1 MSVILPRRRYF
12 LLAREVEPRWW
23 ELRQFTTAPSTNTS
37 TSVVVGTNPRCTFL
51 KYMPGSYVTEPGD
64 YGGFERVNG
73 LVLASGEN
81 RVYDLAVVPPYL
93 FAVSNDFG
101 GRIVRIDL
109 ETFTRVD
116 ALPITAPS
124 RIVSDGEYLYVGCAT
139 GPATLHKVDP
149 LSLSVV
155 GSVVFNP
162 ADPDTGYPGENRVNS
177 LAVDDTYL
185 YAGIG
190 EGDVKIVRLDKNTL
204 TRVGEVY
211 LPITFPL
218 GSPGIAALASSDS
231 YLYAAADHFPVKI
244 VKVELSTF
252 TLVGLSYMPN
262 TVNACHDIDV
272 LGDYLFGGIDAFVG
286 GVFKVHA
293 PSLSYVGEVRFG
305 PGESTTYRIEVF
317 RGQVYATKYSD
328 LGGVV
333 KVDPDTLAILGFVR
347 LDMDGGYTFSLA
359 ASRSDL
365 YAGSYTSP
373 GRISQIS
380 DSIFSGWRTACP
392 IKWQFEAGDWAFS
405 LKLHNPSSQ
414 TLVVRPML
422 RLYRVLPERPT
433 IYDAAADV
441 MAPEPVTIPPDTTIT
456 VAWNTPLPEIGFNSP
471 RPWPFSEYALGVE
484 IKLHVRQPSLDPTA
498 ECVLVCNEV
507 GTDASWIETPPLRP

>member
-23 ELRQFTTAPSTNTS
+23 ELRQYTLTPSTNAS
-37 TSVVVGTNPRCTFL
+37 TSVVVGTNPRCTFI
-51 KYMPGSYVTEPGD
+51 KFMPGSYVTEPGD

-73 LVLASGEN
+73 LTLASGEN
-81 RVYDLAVVPPYL
+81 RVYDLTVVPPYL
-93 FAVSNDFG
+93 FAVTYFYDGS
-101 GRIVRIDL
+101 IVKIDL

-116 ALPITAPS
+116 ALPITAPY
-124 RIVSDGEYLYVGCAT
+124 RIVSDGEYLYVGCIT
-139 GPATLHKVDP
+139 WPATLYKVDP
-149 LSLSVV
+149 LSLAVV
-155 GSVVFNP
+155 GGVVFNP

-211 LPITFPL
+211 LPITFPS
-218 GSPGIAALASSDS
+218 GSLGIAAMAISGN
-231 YLYAAADHFPVKI
+231 YLYVAADQFPVKI
-244 VKVELSTF
+244 AKVDLSTF
-252 TLVGLSYMPN
+252 TFVDLAYMPN
-262 TVNACHDIDV
+262 TVNVCENIVV
-272 LGDYLFGGIDAFVG
+272 LGDYLFGAIGTFRG

-293 PSLSYVGEVRFG
+293 PSLSYAGEVRFG
-305 PGESTTYRIEVF
+305 PYNTATVGIEVF
-317 RGQVYATKYSD
+317 KGHVYATVYGD
-328 LGGVV
+328 LGGVA
-333 KVDPDTLAILGFVR
+333 KLDPNTLENLGFVR

-359 ASRSDL
+359 ASRSGL

-380 DSIFSGWRTACP
+380 DSIFSGWKTACP
-392 IKWQFEAGDWAFS
+392 IKWGFEAGDWAFS

-414 TLVVRPML
+414 ALVVRPML
-422 RLYRVLPERPT
+422 RLYRMLPGYPT
-433 IYDAAADV
+433 IYDTAADV
-441 MAPEPVTIPPDTTIT
+441 MAPGPVTLPPNTTSI
-456 VAWNTPLPEIGFNSP
+456 VQWSTPRPEINFTSP
-471 RPWPFSEYALGVE
+471 RLWPFTEYALGVE
-484 IKLHVRQPSLDPTA
+484 IKLHVRQPSSDPTA

-507 GTDASWIETPPLRP
+507 GADASWIETPPLRP

>member
-1 MSVILPRRRYF
+1 MSVTLPRRRYF

-51 KYMPGSYVTEPGD
+51 KFMPGSYVTEPGD

-93 FAVSNDFG
+93 FAVSNVFG
-101 GRIVRIDL
+101 GSIVRIDL

-116 ALPITAPS
+116 ALPITAPY
-124 RIVSDGEYLYVGCAT
+124 RIVSDGEYLYVGCVT
-139 GPATLHKVDP
+139 WPATLYKVDP
-149 LSLSVV
+149 LSLAVV
-155 GSVVFNP
+155 GSVVFRP
-162 ADPDTGYPGENRVNS
+162 ADPDTGYRGENRINS

-204 TRVGEVY
+204 TRVDEVY
-211 LPITFPL
+211 LPITFPS
-218 GSPGIAALASSDS
+218 GSPGIAALAISGG
-231 YLYAAADHFPVKI
+231 YLYAAADQFPVKI
-244 VKVELSTF
+244 AKVELSTF
-252 TLVGLSYMPN
+252 TFVDLAYMPN
-262 TVNACHDIDV
+262 TVNVCYDIDV
-272 LGDYLFGGIDAFVG
+272 LGDYLFGGIGTFVG
-286 GVFKVHA
+286 GVFRVHL
-293 PSLSYVGEVRFG
+293 PSFSYAGEVRFG

-317 RGQVYATKYSD
+317 KGYVYATIYSD
-328 LGGVV
+328 LGGVA
-333 KVDPDTLAILGFVR
+333 KIDPNTLENLGSVR

-380 DSIFSGWRTACP
+380 DSIFSGWKTACP
-392 IKWQFEAGDWAFS
+392 IKWRFEAGDWAFS

-422 RLYRVLPERPT
+422 RLYRVLPGYPT
-433 IYDAAADV
+433 IYDTAADV
-441 MAPEPVTIPPDTTIT
+441 MAPEPVTIPPDTTVT

-471 RPWPFSEYALGVE
+471 RLWPFSEYALGVE
-484 IKLHVRQPSLDPTA
+484 IKLHVRQPTSDPTA
-498 ECVLVCNEV
+498 ECVLICNEV
-507 GTDASWIETPPLRP
+507 REDASWIETPPLRP